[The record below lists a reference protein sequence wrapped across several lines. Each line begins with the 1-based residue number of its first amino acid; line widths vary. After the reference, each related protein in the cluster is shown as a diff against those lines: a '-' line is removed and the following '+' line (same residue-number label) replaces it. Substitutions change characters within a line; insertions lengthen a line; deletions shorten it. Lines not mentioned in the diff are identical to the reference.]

1 MSQFRRYTNLA
12 SLIHILKTGRITLLN
27 PATWDDTND
36 SYFMSE
42 YKRIIGAK
50 TVLAL
55 CFAEKAETYH
65 HWRVFSHGSDGVCI
79 EFDKTQLL
87 WAFEDEPNI
96 KQGYMK
102 YRQMLD
108 LTDVREMNAHELPFL
123 KRYPYSD
130 EREYRIIYSSS
141 TDIVNYK
148 DFDFD
153 KDSIKRIT
161 LSPWIPRSISSSIRD
176 TLKSIDGCKDIPIA
190 TSTLIDNDSW
200 KQIASRAKLP

>member
-12 SLIHILKTGRITLLN
+12 SVIHILKTSKITLLN

-55 CFAEKAETYH
+55 CFADKAETYH
-65 HWRVFSHGSDGVCI
+65 HWRVFSHGSDGICI

-108 LTDVREMNAHELPFL
+108 LTDVKEMNAHELPFL

-148 DFDFD
+148 DFEID
-153 KDSIKRIT
+153 KDSIKKIT
-161 LSPWIPRSISSSIRD
+161 LSPWIPRTIASSIRD
-176 TLKSIDGCKDIPIA
+176 ILKSIDGCRDIPIA

-200 KQIASRAKLP
+200 KQLASRAKLP

>member
-12 SLIHILKTGRITLLN
+12 SLIHILKTGKITLLN
-27 PATWDDTND
+27 PAAWDDTND

-130 EREYRIIYSSS
+130 EREYRIIYSSH

-148 DFDFD
+148 DFEFD

-176 TLKSIDGCKDIPIA
+176 ILKSIDGCKDISIA